1 MTVRFPHANN
11 YRVTDEEFRGAWF
24 QLHRLFPS
32 TMPASTL
39 PRLHNRNPLTVMED
53 GRQHL
58 SLEYLCRNLVP
69 TSYRN
74 VMQGT
79 SRFLQANTHILRP
92 TSEHVINPAS
102 EQKVQGVEL
111 IGKLDAAVVPAI
123 VALFESDADQVVPL
137 KRISTWCLNDLVAVE
152 RTGGVIDNSPEGP
165 SGEGAITQED
175 VTNILDR
182 MMNGSHEYWNPAG
195 EVDYVDE
202 FVLALHQDPFVPR
215 YRGKR
220 VYESGVSVLGWDHR
234 LAKYFWPNPEVGI
247 AANQQALAG
256 IGTTA
261 TTLSRAVT
269 DDIPWSPAEQQTA
282 VRWAQDIFKWGGV
295 RQDPET
301 ITAINIRNVV
311 KAALTGEVAPGT
323 PMNSGWTKVAAFAS
337 SHLGDRGAQVIWDSR
352 VSTSIVRRLDAL
364 FHAHRLVDI
373 PAAFSGIGLVNVGR
387 GGTRPIDLGS
397 LKYEWPNGYQNWGA
411 QFAAS
416 RFVREVCARLNDGLV
431 SSERRG
437 QWTVRDVEMVL
448 FGDGY

>member
-24 QLHRLFPS
+24 QLHHLFPS

-39 PRLHNRNPLTVMED
+39 PRLHNRNPLTTMED
-53 GRQHL
+53 DRQHL

-79 SRFLQANTHILRP
+79 STFLQANTHILRP
-92 TSEHVINPAS
+92 TAGQVINPAS
-102 EQKVQGVEL
+102 KKKVQGVEI
-111 IGKLDAAVVPAI
+111 IGDFDGVVVSAI
-123 VALFESDADQVVPL
+123 VAVFEADADQAVPL
-137 KRISTWCLNDLVAVE
+137 KRVSTWCVNNLVTVE
-152 RTGGVIDNSPEGP
+152 RTGGED
-165 SGEGAITQED
+165 AITREG

-182 MMNGSHEYWNPAG
+182 MMNGNHEYWNPAG
-195 EVDYVDE
+195 EIDYVGE
-202 FVLALHQDPFVPR
+202 FVLTLHQDPFVPR
-215 YRGKR
+215 YRGKCLN
-220 VYESGVSVLGWDHR
+220 ETGVSVLGWDQR
-234 LAKYFWPNPEVGI
+234 LAKYFWPNPKVGI
-247 AANQQALAG
+247 TANQQALSG
-256 IGTTA
+256 ISTTA
-261 TTLSRAVT
+261 ATLSRAVS
-269 DDIPWSPAEQQTA
+269 DDIPWSSAEQQTA
-282 VRWAQDIFKWGGV
+282 VQWAQDIFKWGGV
-295 RQDPET
+295 RQDPEA
-301 ITAINIRNVV
+301 ITAINIRNVI

-364 FHAHRLVDI
+364 FHAHGLADI

-397 LKYEWPNGYQNWGA
+397 LKYEWPNGYQSWDA
-411 QFAAS
+411 QFAS
-416 RFVREVCARLNDGLV
+416 SHFVREVCARLNGGLV
-431 SSERRG
+431 PTERRG